1 MTTSYQSAFWAHQL
15 SLQQAHDNVESLSR
29 SIANARVDLNPHQVD
44 AALFAFRSP
53 LSKGVILADEVGLGK
68 TIEAGIVLLQKWAE
82 RKRRILLIL
91 PATLRNQWQ
100 QELEDKF
107 FIPSMVMEDKTFR
120 TLKKQGKVQP
130 FNQDKVVICS
140 YQFAAKRA
148 EELKKTPWDMVVID
162 EAHRL
167 RNVYKP
173 GNKIAKAL
181 KEALANYQKI
191 LLTATPLQNSLL
203 ELYGL
208 VSFVDEHVFGDL
220 PSFKDQFINTNN
232 PENRNLLLRE
242 RIKPVCTRT
251 LRKQVL
257 EYVPYTERI
266 AIVQEFTPNDD
277 EHRLYEEVSEYLRN
291 EILHAL
297 PPSQRSL
304 MTLVVRKLL
313 ASSTFAISQTLRA
326 LIDRLQAQL
335 ENDQAVTG
343 DETSPEGNDFESL
356 EELAEEWSED
366 VLLEPDSEPFID
378 GEEHENPAQWE
389 ASIRQEMSK
398 LREFAELADRIR
410 ENAKGN
416 ALIKALTMGLGKVV
430 EVSPEYGQRKAVVFT
445 ESRRT
450 QQYLF
455 DLLEAQG
462 FAGQVVLVNGMN
474 NDPHSQAIYQAWKG
488 RHAGTEK
495 ITGVP
500 TVDMR
505 AALVEEFRERASILV
520 ATEAAAEGVNL
531 QFCSLV
537 VNYDLPWNPQRI
549 EQRIGRCH
557 RYGQKCDVVVIN
569 FLNKR
574 NEADQRVYQLLSE
587 KFKLFNGV
595 FGSSDEVL
603 GALESGVDIEK
614 RIAAVYQKCRT
625 PQEIKAAFDS
635 LQTELEQQIDNR
647 MASAQ
652 QAIID
657 NFDEDVTQRL
667 KVHEDKTQKS
677 LDQLEH
683 CLYRLTQQELAT
695 EAVFD
700 PQHPRF
706 QYDGTLAKQGTYH
719 FKWPE
724 ADQLGGVFYRTD
736 HPLAQ
741 AIIAQAKNR
750 PLNPAKLVF
759 DYKAYGNRIS
769 LLEPYLGQSGWLAV
783 SKLTIEAFDDQ
794 EFLVLAGVT
803 ADGTALDET
812 LLKKMLNLPAIV
824 EAVTGAALPEEA
836 LNAQQTHLLSLKRQQ
851 ADARNGRF
859 YEEETDKLER
869 WGEDLKKGLK
879 VEIEELDAQ
888 IAEMNRTARKTP
900 SLTDKLELQKQLRE
914 LEQTRKQKR
923 QKIYDEEDAV
933 IARRDTMIAR
943 VQEQLKAR
951 ETITPLFT
959 VQWQLNG

>member
-1 MTTSYQSAFWAHQL
+1 MTTSHQAAFWAHQL

-148 EELKKTPWDMVVID
+148 EELKKTHWDMVVID

-335 ENDQAVTG
+335 ENDQAVTS

-398 LREFAELADRIR
+398 LQEFAELADRIR

-416 ALIKALTMGLGKVV
+416 ALIKALTMGLEKVV

-474 NDPHSQAIYQAWKG
+474 NDPHSQAIYKAWKE

-557 RYGQKCDVVVIN
+557 RYGQKCDVVVVN

-667 KVHEDKTQKS
+667 KFHEATTQQS

-683 CLYRLTQQELAT
+683 CLYRLTRQELAT

-706 QYDGTLAKQGTYH
+706 QYQGTLTRSGTYH

-724 ADQLGGVFYRTD
+724 ADQLGDVFYRTD

-741 AIIAQAKNR
+741 AIIAQAKTR
-750 PLNPAKLVF
+750 PLTPAKLVF

-803 ADGTALDET
+803 ADGTALDDS
-812 LLKKMLNLPAIV
+812 LLEKMLNLPAV
-824 EAVTGAALPEEA
+824 AEPATSPMPEEA
-836 LNAQQTHLLSLKRQQ
+836 LNAQQTHLLGLKRQQ
-851 ADARNGRF
+851 ADERNGRF
-859 YEEETDKLER
+859 YDEETDKLER

-879 VEIEELDAQ
+879 AEIEELDGQ

-933 IARRDTMIAR
+933 VARRDAMIAR

-959 VQWQLNG
+959 VQWKLEN